1 MREEVMEGLWRGD
14 DDDDGDDFPL
24 TGGQFSLQI
33 SSPGKN
39 RGFAAAPR
47 RRSEKRLLFQSFLDE
62 RVYRGPG
69 RSPGGVGPT
78 QEGRWRGQ
86 GWGRARHPPGCPL
99 AALCPPLGHPEASGT
114 LIFYIIFWYFS
125 SVPKYPETCTKE

>member
-33 SSPGKN
+33 SSPRKN

-47 RRSEKRLLFQSFLDE
+47 RRSKKRLLFQSFLDG
-62 RVYRGPG
+62 RIYRSLG

-78 QEGRWRGQ
+78 QEGRWHGRGVGPRQ
-86 GWGRARHPPGCPL
+86 APSWLPPGCPV
-99 AALCPPLGHPEASGT
+99 APLWTSGSFGT
-114 LIFYIIFWYFS
+114 LIFNMIFWNFS
-125 SVPKYPETCTKE
+125 S